1 MRFTGEKGRAAR
13 RWVALAIALV
23 FGAVV
28 VVTTTI
34 SVGQYCL
41 TSDGGNTRGLPTFW
55 GR

>member
-1 MRFTGEKGRAAR
+1 MTFSGEKGKAAR
-13 RWVALAIALV
+13 RWVALAIAVV

-34 SVGQYCL
+34 SVGGYCL
-41 TSDGGNTRGLPTFW
+41 TSDGGNTRGLPTIY